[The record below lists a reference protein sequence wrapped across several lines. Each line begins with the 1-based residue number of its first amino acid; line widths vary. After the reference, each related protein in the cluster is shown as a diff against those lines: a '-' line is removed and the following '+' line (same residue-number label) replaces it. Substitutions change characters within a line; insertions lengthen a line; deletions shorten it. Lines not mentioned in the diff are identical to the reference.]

1 VADLFDKLKQ
11 EVGRGV
17 TTVSVKSKEMLE
29 ATKVKSQ
36 VSETQEKKRAAL
48 EELGNIAYTM
58 FLKGEFNEERLR
70 ARCAAI
76 KGLDIQMGEKED
88 ELREMHSRA
97 EQALGK
103 PKPTAVCACGAEI
116 HGGAKFCGTCGR
128 EIKVTVGSPND
139 NERPAV

>member
-1 VADLFDKLKQ
+1 MAALFDKLKQ
-11 EVGRGV
+11 GVNRGV

-29 ATKVKSQ
+29 GTKVKSQ
-36 VSETQEKKRAAL
+36 ISDIQDKKKAAL

-70 ARCAAI
+70 AKCAAI
-76 KGLDIQMGEKED
+76 KGLDTQIGEKED
-88 ELREMHSRA
+88 ELREIHSRA
-97 EQALGK
+97 ELALGK
-103 PKPTAVCACGAEI
+103 PKPIAVCACGTEI

-128 EIKVTVGSPND
+128 ETKVTAGTPND